1 MFVWSFSDSH
11 LGMPSCYDAFHNF
24 LNTVETD
31 KPDLLIGVGD
41 IVELIWCTFY
51 DCMDQIAPRDA
62 IDHLKYVALNIH
74 TILLPGNH
82 DLDLWTYGR
91 DLAPLVLLPGR
102 SSYSCDGV
110 LYIHGHQFDPV
121 YQSTWK
127 WITRLPLADKVAPC
141 ISRKLYGTPYEKKAQ
156 GWDESYRKLAGL
168 IETMTLLHGA
178 EKIVYGHTHSEHI
191 RYTRHGWSAN
201 CGDFTDS
208 ASALKVVDGVPSM
221 VWFK

>member
-1 MFVWSFSDSH
+1 MFTWSFSDLH
-11 LGMPSCYDAFHNF
+11 AGMPSCYDAFHSF
-24 LNTVETD
+24 LDTAEAD

-41 IVELIWCTFY
+41 IIELIWGTFY
-51 DCMDQIAPRDA
+51 DCVARRASRDA
-62 IDHLKYVALNIH
+62 LDHLKYMARTVP
-74 TILLPGNH
+74 TILHPGNH
-82 DLDLWTYGR
+82 DLDLWKYGIE
-91 DLAPLVLLPGR
+91 LAPLRVMQTDSLF
-102 SSYSCDGV
+102 YDGV

-121 YQSTWK
+121 YQGTWK
-127 WITRLPLADKVAPC
+127 WITQLPLADKIAPC
-141 ISRKLYGTPYEKKAQ
+141 ISRRLYNTPYELKAQ
-156 GWDESYRKLAGL
+156 GRDESYGKLAGL